1 MNKRGLAKSDILYLI
16 LDNPQTDN
24 DIMNIKKL
32 HYISGLTITIFVG
45 LHLFNHC
52 YSILGA
58 DKHIE
63 VMTTLRHFY
72 RNIFVETILLL
83 AVATQIYSGLS
94 LFKTKRKTAQTLFE
108 KLHIWTGLYLA
119 IFFVIHLS
127 AILAGRFI
135 LNLDTNFYFGVAGLN
150 SFPTN
155 LFFIPYYALA
165 IISFFGHI
173 AGIHHKKMSRNI
185 FGLTPNAQSK
195 AILVMGFILTFIIFY
210 GLTNH
215 FKGVQIP
222 TEYNVLIGK

>member
-1 MNKRGLAKSDILYLI
+1 
-16 LDNPQTDN
+16 
-24 DIMNIKKL
+24 MNIKKI

-52 YSILGA
+52 FSIVSA

-83 AVATQIYSGLS
+83 AVATQIYSGLK
-94 LFKTKRKTAQTLFE
+94 LFRTKRQTAKTVFE

-127 AILAGRFI
+127 AVLAGRLV

-150 SFPTN
+150 SFPFN
-155 LFFIPYYALA
+155 LFFIPYYFLA
-165 IISFFGHI
+165 VVSFFGHI
-173 AGIHHKKMSRNI
+173 SAIHNQRMIENILGINPYK
-185 FGLTPNAQSK
+185 QS
-195 AILVMGFILTFIIFY
+195 ICILTIGICFGIFLIY
-210 GLTNH
+210 GLTNN
-215 FKGVQIP
+215 FQGFEIP

>member
-1 MNKRGLAKSDILYLI
+1 MD
-16 LDNPQTDN
+16 
-24 DIMNIKKL
+24 IKKI

-45 LHLFNHC
+45 LHLCNHC
-52 YSILGA
+52 FSILGA
-58 DKHIE
+58 DQHIGL
-63 VMTTLRHFY
+63 MTTLRHFY

-83 AVATQIYSGLS
+83 AVATQVYSGII
-94 LFKTKRKTAQTLFE
+94 LFRTKRKYAKSFFE

-127 AILAGRFI
+127 AVFAGRLF
-135 LNLDTNFYFGVAGLN
+135 LHLDTNFYFGVAGLN
-150 SFPTN
+150 NFPTN

-173 AGIHHKKMSRNI
+173 SAIHSNKMQQNI
-185 FGLTPNAQSK
+185 FGLTPNGQSK
-195 AILVMGFILTFIIFY
+195 FILIFGIVLTIIIFY

-215 FKGVQIP
+215 FQGVQIP